1 MYCKKCGKFIG
12 NDSDFCDECSAKEA
26 EVFGEFFDAKKET
39 PPAYDCA
46 SHSTYSDGNQV
57 SLGKAIAAV
66 VLSDVGFAFI
76 YLALVLMGATIVLED
91 YASVI
96 VCMLI
101 GLVTSVLGL
110 IFGIKAIKHF
120 KETSNIRSGKR
131 IPVLVLGILSVV
143 TAGIGLF
150 LAFFIFCVLS
160 LV

>member
-12 NDSDFCDECSAKEA
+12 NESDFCDECSLKEK
-26 EVFGEFFDAKKET
+26 EVFGEFFEAKRET
-39 PPAYDCA
+39 PPSYDYA
-46 SHSTYSDGNQV
+46 SNSTYSDGKQV
-57 SLGKAIAAV
+57 SLGKAIAAA
-66 VLSDVGFAFI
+66 VLSDIGFAFI
-76 YLALVLMGATIVLED
+76 YLALVLMGATIALENYD
-91 YASVI
+91 SVI

-120 KETSNIRSGKR
+120 KETSNVRSGKR
-131 IPVLVLGILSVV
+131 IPVLILGILSVV

-150 LAFFIFCVLS
+150 LAFIIFCILS